1 MERRLL
7 RNRYH
12 MPFCCYN
19 SQKQLARNGVK
30 GVIVST
36 ENVKARPETVLI
48 DANSV
53 YVVVTYDTIYD
64 ALLGHTYWCH
74 EVADAIKNQNTISNA
89 LCEQITLK
97 PRDEND
103 PEYLKSVKI
112 SADCVNCQ
120 QN

>member
-7 RNRYH
+7 LSECH
-12 MPFCCYN
+12 MSFCCYN
-19 SQKQLARNGVK
+19 SQKQLARKGVK

-36 ENVKARPETVLI
+36 ENVKTRPETVLK

-53 YVVVTYDTIYD
+53 YVVMKYDTIYD
-64 ALLGHTYWCH
+64 ALLGHTYWCL

-89 LCEQITLK
+89 WCEQITLK

-103 PEYLKSVKI
+103 PEYLEGVKI
-112 SADCVNCQ
+112 RADSFSY
-120 QN
+120 

>member
-1 MERRLL
+1 MERSLL
-7 RNRYH
+7 RNRFH

-30 GVIVST
+30 GVIVAT

-53 YVVVTYDTIYD
+53 YVVMTYDTIYD

-74 EVADAIKNQNTISNA
+74 EVADAIKNQNTISDA

-97 PRDEND
+97 PRPKTIPNT
-103 PEYLKSVKI
+103 LRVSK
-112 SADCVNCQ
+112 
-120 QN
+120 